1 MEPSPDKDKTDHP
14 QPDPEMGD
22 LGPGEDQFVAETG
35 DPIPVEPDS
44 GIPQDSVEER
54 RRRVDEL
61 LESVPEEKAPS
72 ILPKYSRTDFLWLSA
87 LGLALVGVI
96 SIALRLFF
104 NDINT
109 SLTDDVDFPVKGDN
123 VVIKKIETYWR
134 EIDREKDTS
143 VQLNT
148 KFIPAAEVM
157 LKSSE
162 EGSLRFFFENPEGDL
177 VGDSVTL
184 TFSGGNFHETGEKKA
199 GIHATGGFEDL
210 GDYNEY
216 LTEKIHFWHLIV
228 VEGSGLQPG
237 GSDFKEIMRMRV
249 SPRRR

>member
-72 ILPKYSRTDFLWLSA
+72 ILPKYSRADFLWLSA

-134 EIDREKDTS
+134 ETDREKDTS

-177 VGDSVTL
+177 VGDPVTL
-184 TFSGGNFHETGEKKA
+184 TFSGGNFRETGEKKA
-199 GIHATGGFEDL
+199 GFHATGGFEDL